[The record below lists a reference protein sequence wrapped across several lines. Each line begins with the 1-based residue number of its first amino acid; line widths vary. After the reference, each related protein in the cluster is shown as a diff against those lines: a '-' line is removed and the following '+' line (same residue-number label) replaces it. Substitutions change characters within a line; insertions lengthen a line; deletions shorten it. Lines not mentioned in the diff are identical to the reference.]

1 MAPLS
6 PVRPNTGA
14 ATHWMPA
21 AAVVGGEALH
31 ADLGEFGGEVGQGD
45 RLPVGSAGGQFDVAG
60 QAVGLEP
67 GEAGLADGGQVGR
80 EAGADRARELDPQRG
95 RVLLAQVEDFGAVED
110 RVVRGDVQCAGQAGE
125 FGCHGA
131 GGAGG
136 PQVRR
141 ADLEC
146 LQADRVGGR
155 RGHGHE
161 GFAGQVAQDGVG
173 GALGYV
179 ELAGDLGERHRRL
192 AVCQP
197 VEDSRRPDD
206 RGAHDAPFS
215 RLRGW
220 LIRPA
225 ACPRDVP
232 AGPGVHRLPP
242 GVTLSGV
249 RAGPDTSLPECVH
262 IYNCR
267 SHLRRNLDIYRNG
280 VRASADDFSEIPPD
294 PRSRAGRGGCCPGGF
309 GDGGVLVRAVRSR
322 EELYSHGRGVQPV
335 HWPGCVI
342 RAGDD
347 GRAA

>member
-1 MAPLS
+1 MVGCGPAERDGCAGGGCLD
-6 PVRPNTGA
+6 VVGDRVEGGGRAAQEAHADGA
-14 ATHWMPA
+14 FESGEAEYGCGDTLDA
-21 AAVVGGEALH
+21 GGVVGGEALH
-31 ADLGEFGGEVGQGD
+31 ADLGEFGGEVGQGG
-45 RLPVGSAGGQFDVAG
+45 RLPVGSAGGQLDVAG
-60 QAVGLEP
+60 QAAGLEP

-110 RVVRGDVQCAGQAGE
+110 RVVRGDVQRAGQAGE

-179 ELAGDLGERHRRL
+179 ELAGDLGERHRRP

-220 LIRPA
+220 LSRPA
-225 ACPRDVP
+225 ACPREVL
-232 AGPGVHRLPP
+232 AGSGFIVRLPGLP
-242 GVTLSGV
+242 WQACERVRMGVCQ
-249 RAGPDTSLPECVH
+249 RAF
-262 IYNCR
+262 IYTT
-267 SHLRRNLDIYRNG
+267 
-280 VRASADDFSEIPPD
+280 A
-294 PRSRAGRGGCCPGGF
+294 
-309 GDGGVLVRAVRSR
+309 VL
-322 EELYSHGRGVQPV
+322 
-335 HWPGCVI
+335 I
-342 RAGDD
+342 
-347 GRAA
+347 